1 MLPREAHGADV
12 AQGGGTAR
20 RAPTPYQQG
29 RGEGGSTP
37 AAEVEQ
43 HLQQVRVINHAVAVH
58 IYTPEVAARA
68 AKREQHCQ
76 QVGVIHTAVGVHIAV
91 VSGQRGPVSSRKAS

>member
-12 AQGGGTAR
+12 AQGGVTAR

-29 RGEGGSTP
+29 QDEGESTP
-37 AAEVEQ
+37 TAEVEQ
-43 HLQQVRVINHAVAVH
+43 HLQQIGVVHNPVAVH